1 MYIPFKGGAVLKENG
16 RKKTAIDY
24 HNEVNLS
31 RFFLIRIAKMSPL
44 RKEVGGTPKH
54 RGRFAFPIKRSW
66 PFGPPQCMKILFC
79 IRAVGRLSR
88 LSQFCRLKDIIGFN
102 EQTIMTLKP
111 PLVPG
116 SEFRVSSFYL
126 RR

>member
-1 MYIPFKGGAVLKENG
+1 VLKKNG

-31 RFFLIRIAKMSPL
+31 RFFLVWIAKTAPL
-44 RKEVGGTPKH
+44 RREVGGAPKH
-54 RGRFAFPIKRSW
+54 YGRFPVIAKHSW
-66 PFGPPQCMKILFC
+66 PWLPLHMKILFC
-79 IRAVGRLSR
+79 VRAVGRLR
-88 LSQFCRLKDIIGFN
+88 RLKDIIGFN
-102 EQTIMTLKP
+102 RQTLVIIKP

-126 RR
+126 QC